1 MPQNPRRKFTTKIS
15 ILALLAASL
24 SGCFNA
30 NNPDDPYENYNR
42 KMYAVNS
49 QLDRFILKPVA
60 KTYNFILPGFAKTGV
75 RNFFTNLNEVP
86 TIGNDVLQANSL
98 WTISDSW
105 RFLINTTIGIGGLFD
120 VATQMKIPH
129 HTQDFGLTLTKW
141 GVRQSPYFIIPVLG
155 PSTSRDTFAFPVQ
168 IAMSVPTY
176 VGNDWISYGL
186 PALNIVSKRA
196 DLLPTDKVIDESFDP
211 YIFVRSAYM
220 QRRKAEIEAIL
231 NPQKYYHSLP
241 SDTPT
246 PVVPITQQVTNKKD
260 VIVPPHPKQPVS

>member
-1 MPQNPRRKFTTKIS
+1 MQQNQRKKFTAKIS
-15 ILALLAASL
+15 LMALLAASL

-60 KTYNFILPGFAKTGV
+60 KTYNFILPSFAKTGV

-86 TIGNDVLQANSL
+86 TVGNDVLQANTL
-98 WTISDSW
+98 WAASDSW

-120 VATQMKIPH
+120 VATKMNIPH
-129 HTQDFGLTLTKW
+129 HSQDFGLTLAKW
-141 GVRQSPYFIIPVLG
+141 GVEQSPYLIIPVLG
-155 PSTSRDTFAFPVQ
+155 PATSRDTFAIPPQ

-176 VGNDWISYGL
+176 VNNDWVAYGL

-196 DLLPTDKVIDESFDP
+196 DLLPTDKVIDEAFDP

-220 QRRKAEIEAIL
+220 QRRKAEIEAVK
-231 NPQKYYHSLP
+231 NPREYYSSLP
-241 SDTPT
+241 SGTPS
-246 PVVPITQQVTNKKD
+246 PVVPITQQVTQD
-260 VIVPPHPKQPVS
+260 ETTIVPPKPKPAG